1 MAALSVPIPM
11 TPRVFYSGAALV
23 QNRAKLNE
31 IGKKYFREIKQ
42 AETLTNV
49 PGALLLSVIFTESAG
64 NAGVVSYV
72 GAAGLMQVM
81 PQTANDVIYFENKS
95 GRLSPGELS
104 ILKKYLGAR
113 INGPLKQKYLSHKI
127 KENNFSGNVVVRAD
141 MLKPEFNILIGA
153 MYLGLLIDQHREA
166 TGLRLDKA
174 LLRYAQGYFFKPAQ
188 GNVEQVLDNIKGKS
202 TEAYSYVLKVLG
214 KNGLLETQSLLV

>member
-1 MAALSVPIPM
+1 MAALSVQIPM
-11 TPRVFYSGAALV
+11 TNRIFYSNSALA
-23 QNRAKLNE
+23 QNKAKLAE

-49 PGALLLSVIFTESAG
+49 PGALILSVIFTESAG
-64 NAGVVSYV
+64 NPSVVSYV

-81 PQTANDVIYFENKS
+81 PQTANDVIYLENKA
-95 GRLSPGELS
+95 GRLTPGEMV
-104 ILKKYLGAR
+104 ILKKYLGTR

-127 KENNFSGNVVVRAD
+127 KENNFSGNAVVKAD

-166 TGLRLDKA
+166 EGLRLDKA
-174 LLRYAQGYFFKPAQ
+174 LLRYAQGYFFKPAA
-188 GNVEQVLDNIKGKS
+188 GNVEKVLDHVKGKS

-214 KNGLLETQSLLV
+214 KNGLLETQSLV

>member
-1 MAALSVPIPM
+1 MAAFSVGIPM
-11 TPRVFYSGAALV
+11 TPRGYYSDAALV
-23 QNRAKLNE
+23 QNRTKLSE
-31 IGKKYFREIKQ
+31 IARKYYKEIKQ

-49 PGALLLSVIFTESAG
+49 PGALILSVIFTESAG
-64 NAGVVSYV
+64 NPSVVSYV

-81 PQTANDVIYFENKS
+81 PQTANDVIYLENKY
-95 GRLSPGELS
+95 GRISAGELL
-104 ILKKYLGAR
+104 ILKKYLGNR
-113 INGPLKQKYLSHKI
+113 ISGPLKQQYLSHKI

-166 TGLRLDKA
+166 SGLRLDKA
-174 LLRYAQGYFFKPAQ
+174 LLRYAQGYFFKTVN
-188 GNVEQVLDNIKGKS
+188 GNVEQVLDHAKEKS

-214 KNGLLETQSLLV
+214 KNGLLETQNLLV

>member
-11 TPRVFYSGAALV
+11 TPRGFYSGTAQV
-23 QNRAKLNE
+23 QNKAKLTE

-42 AETLTNV
+42 AETLTKV
-49 PGALLLSVIFTESAG
+49 PGALILSVIFTESAG
-64 NAGVVSYV
+64 NPNVVSYV

-95 GRLSPGELS
+95 GRLTPGELA
-104 ILKKYLGAR
+104 ILKKYLGTR

-127 KENNFSGNVVVRAD
+127 KENNFTGNVVVRAD

-166 TGLRLDKA
+166 SGLRLDKA
-174 LLRYAQGYFFKPAQ
+174 LLRYAQGYFFKPAP
-188 GNVEQVLDNIKGKS
+188 GNVEQVLDHVKGKS
-202 TEAYSYVLKVLG
+202 KEAYSYVLKVLG
-214 KNGLLETQSLLV
+214 KNGLLETQAV

>member
-11 TPRVFYSGAALV
+11 TPRGFYSGTAQV
-23 QNRAKLNE
+23 QNKAKLNE

-42 AETLTNV
+42 AETLTKV
-49 PGALLLSVIFTESAG
+49 PGALILSVIFTESAG
-64 NAGVVSYV
+64 NPNVVSYV

-95 GRLSPGELS
+95 GRLMPGELA
-104 ILKKYLGAR
+104 ILKKYLGTR

-127 KENNFSGNVVVRAD
+127 KENNFTGNVVVKSD

-166 TGLRLDKA
+166 SGLRLDKA
-174 LLRYAQGYFFKPAQ
+174 LLRYAQGYFFKPAP
-188 GNVEQVLDNIKGKS
+188 GNVEQVLDHVKGKS
-202 TEAYSYVLKVLG
+202 KEAYSYVLKVVG
-214 KNGLLETQSLLV
+214 KNGLLETQSMV